1 MGIAVTPELD
11 RARENTRQ
19 ASRILSLFR
28 LPITRSG
35 ATFTLVFTIYA
46 DMLDPLDPLDPL
58 GTGERRRAACLAMLE
73 PIREQAI
80 VEERGV
86 RVERSGKYCDPYRLE
101 FTTTVRGALLES
113 CAALPGDAIA
123 GYGTVRIV
131 PAHEPRRCAS

>member
-19 ASRILSLFR
+19 ASRILSLFH

-46 DMLDPLDPLDPL
+46 DMLDPL

-73 PIREQAI
+73 PVREQAI

-86 RVERSGKYCDPYRLE
+86 RVERSGEYSDPCRLE
-101 FTTTVRGALLES
+101 FTRTVRGALLES

-131 PAHEPRRCAS
+131 PAHEPRRCTS